1 MTDPTLVSGHDL
13 STDLSRSQLLQFRN
27 WDGGRRRMRILAY
40 SNTTV
45 YTCTHPSSLILQ
57 SIQESSPRPPPCGR
71 AHASQRRARQPAS
84 EIPMSH
90 VHVERTKAGA
100 ARLTRAARV
109 RVAIRGLKRCCWSGS
124 LLEEVTHTR
133 AHINDEKNSGASW
146 RSACTEDEED
156 REVATMRD

>member
-1 MTDPTLVSGHDL
+1 MQLEIRCASGA
-13 STDLSRSQLLQFRN
+13 RGNRQAARE
-27 WDGGRRRMRILAY
+27 
-40 SNTTV
+40 
-45 YTCTHPSSLILQ
+45 
-57 SIQESSPRPPPCGR
+57 IQID
-71 AHASQRRARQPAS
+71 
-84 EIPMSH
+84 EI
-90 VHVERTKAGA
+90 ERTKAGA

-146 RSACTEDEED
+146 RSACTEDETD

>member
-1 MTDPTLVSGHDL
+1 M
-13 STDLSRSQLLQFRN
+13 N
-27 WDGGRRRMRILAY
+27 
-40 SNTTV
+40 
-45 YTCTHPSSLILQ
+45 TCTEDEILIFFSSFLPKR
-57 SIQESSPRPPPCGR
+57 S
-71 AHASQRRARQPAS
+71 
-84 EIPMSH
+84 
-90 VHVERTKAGA
+90 VERTKAGA